1 MERLIG
7 GCGFMKIKNM
17 SSNQIKQKTKGTV
30 YSLIRLFFL
39 VSVSYVVVFPLI
51 YMFSKS
57 LISGDAS
64 IDPSI
69 VWLPYEISFK
79 NYTSALKALDFS
91 KSLGVTLGIHMVSAL
106 IETAICSCVAYG
118 LARFEFKGNNIV
130 FWCVIL
136 TIIVPSQAIIV
147 PLYLNFSNLDILGV
161 LGLLSKITGKNMG
174 INILNTGWSFYL
186 PAIFGVGIKSGLFIF
201 IFRQFF
207 RSFPRELEEAA
218 SIDGAGPFGTFLR
231 IVVPSSGIAYLCV
244 IIFAVIAYWNDFYLS
259 VMFFKTNFPL
269 AVALKDIEAS
279 MKFLRIGTGSVAEG
293 HNITMTACLLFI
305 LPVLILYL
313 FLQKKFIQSIER
325 IGIVG

>member
-1 MERLIG
+1 
-7 GCGFMKIKNM
+7 MKIKNM
-17 SSNQIKQKTKGTV
+17 SSNQLKQKTSGMV

-39 VSVSYVVVFPLI
+39 ISVSYVVIFPLI

-57 LISGDAS
+57 LIAGDAV

-69 VWLPYEISFK
+69 VWLPREFSFE
-79 NYTSALKALDFS
+79 NYTSAFMALEFG

-118 LARFEFKGNNIV
+118 LARFEFKGNNLI

-147 PLYLNFSNLDILGV
+147 PLYLNFSNLDVLGV

-174 INILNTGWSFYL
+174 VNILNTGWSFYL

-201 IFRQFF
+201 IFKQFF

-244 IIFAVIAYWNDFYLS
+244 IIFAIIAYWNDYYLS
-259 VMFFKTNFPL
+259 VMFFKTNYPL

-279 MKFLRIGTGSVAEG
+279 IKFLGLGGIGTASA
-293 HNITMTACLLFI
+293 HNITMTACLIFI